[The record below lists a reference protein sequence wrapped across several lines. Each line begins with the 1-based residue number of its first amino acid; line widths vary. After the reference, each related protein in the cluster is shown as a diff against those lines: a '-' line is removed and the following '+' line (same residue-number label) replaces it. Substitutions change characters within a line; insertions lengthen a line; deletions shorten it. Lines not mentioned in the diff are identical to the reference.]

1 MKQTHT
7 EPASGDTAALLASR
21 APGVSRT
28 PGNDVEDSNA
38 GTAVKPKRW
47 DIRDIDFHAID
58 LNMARADETLLAL
71 VAASSMI
78 ESASDVYTANL
89 VEYYSTDSEIGN
101 WLAAQWQPEEL
112 QHGEALRTYIASV
125 WPAFDWE
132 TTFKAFIADYG
143 KYCVAEALG
152 PTRAL
157 ELAARCVV
165 ETGTATLYRAIHE
178 YAREPVLRDIVH
190 RISEDE
196 VGHFKHFYRYFKKYQ
211 GCEKLSRYD
220 VAKALLGRIAEVR
233 RDDAAC
239 AFRHVFAG
247 RFPEAENDEQ
257 RLRSWSENVYRMVKR
272 HYPYPMAVKMLLTPL
287 DLPPKVKPLVGA
299 PLAFTVR
306 LIMWGL

>member
-1 MKQTHT
+1 MKQTQT

-21 APGVSRT
+21 APGISRN
-28 PGNDVEDSNA
+28 PGNNVGDSHA
-38 GTAVKPKRW
+38 GTAIKPKRW
-47 DIRDIDFHAID
+47 HIQNIDFHAID
-58 LNMARADETLLAL
+58 LEMARADETLLAL

-78 ESASDVYTANL
+78 ESASDLYTANL

-101 WLAAQWQPEEL
+101 WLAAQWQWEEL
-112 QHGEALRTYIASV
+112 QHGEALRTYIARV
-125 WPAFDWE
+125 WPDFDWE
-132 TTFKAFIADYG
+132 TTFKAFVADYG
-143 KYCVAEALG
+143 KYCVAEELG

-157 ELAARCVV
+157 ELVARCVV

-178 YAREPVLRDIVH
+178 RAREPVLRDIVR

-196 VGHFKHFYRYFKKYQ
+196 VGHFKHFYRYFKRYQ
-211 GCEKLSRYD
+211 GCEKLGRYD
-220 VAKALLGRIAEVR
+220 VAKALLGRVAEVR
-233 RDDAAC
+233 RDDAEC

-247 RFPEAENDEQ
+247 RFPESRNDEQ

-287 DLPPKVKPLVGA
+287 DLPPRVKPLVGA